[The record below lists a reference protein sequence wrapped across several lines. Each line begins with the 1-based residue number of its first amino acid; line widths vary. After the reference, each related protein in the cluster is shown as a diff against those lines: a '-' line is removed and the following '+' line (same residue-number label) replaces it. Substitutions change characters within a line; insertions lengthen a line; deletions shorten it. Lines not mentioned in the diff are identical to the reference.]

1 MITIKN
7 KASIQ
12 KMEQAGSRLS
22 AILSEVSSIIV
33 EGTSTMF
40 VNNWIEQQLRK
51 HDLVSRMKG
60 YMGYGYVSCI
70 SVNNQVVHGVP
81 SESCILKRNDFL
93 TIDVCVSF
101 KGYCADMAR
110 MFFVGDALVQ
120 VRELARVAE
129 ASLYAGMAQA
139 CVGNRLGDISFAIQ
153 QEIGKAGYGI
163 VKDFAGHGIG
173 RRMHED
179 PEVLNYGSP
188 GTGPVLQAGM
198 ALAIEPMITMGS
210 GDVYVADDGWT
221 VYTDDN
227 TLAAH
232 VEDTIIITKD
242 GPKNITR
249 IMHNG

>member
-12 KMEQAGSRLS
+12 KMEQAGARLS
-22 AILSEVSSIIV
+22 AILEEASSVVV
-33 EGTSTMF
+33 EGNSTMF
-40 VNNWIEQQLRK
+40 VNNWIEQQLKK

-60 YMGYGYVSCI
+60 YMGYNYVSCI
-70 SVNNQVVHGVP
+70 SINTQVVHGVP
-81 SESCILKRNDFL
+81 SDCCILQKNDFL
-93 TIDVCVSF
+93 TIDVCASF

-110 MFFVGDALVQ
+110 MFFVGVMPEDVRALV
-120 VRELARVAE
+120 RVAE
-129 ASLYAGMAQA
+129 ASLYAGISQA
-139 CVGNRLGDISFAIQ
+139 RVGNRLGDISFAIQ
-153 QEIGKAGYGI
+153 QEIDKAGCGI

-179 PEVLNYGSP
+179 PEILNYGSA
-188 GTGPVLQAGM
+188 GTGPVLVEGM
-198 ALAIEPMITMGS
+198 AFAIEPMITLGS
-210 GDVYVADDGWT
+210 GDIYIADDGWT

-232 VEDTIIITKD
+232 VEDTIIITKN

-249 IMHNG
+249 NYV